1 VKGEKKV
8 KVIQSAKNPQ
18 VKQWR
23 KLATRKERDKTG
35 RYLIEGFHLV
45 EEALSYKKEIEEIIM
60 EENIVLP
67 AKWDMDGIPLT
78 VVTSEVAETLS
89 ETETTQGIFAVCK
102 KRDSKNSLAQSKTF
116 LLIDRVQDP
125 GNIGTMIR
133 TADAA
138 GIDAVVLGKGSA
150 DPYNPKVL
158 RAAQGSHFHVDII
171 QLPLEEAIQTFKE
184 HHLPVYGTAL
194 QNATNYRDIQPSK
207 RFAVLVGNEGSGVS
221 QELLALT
228 DQNVYIP
235 IYGKT
240 ESLNVAVA
248 AGILLYH
255 FQESTKR
262 V

>member
-1 VKGEKKV
+1 V
-8 KVIQSAKNPQ
+8 KVIQSVKNPQ

-35 RYLIEGFHLV
+35 RYFIEGFHLV
-45 EEALSYKKEIEEIIM
+45 EEALSYKYEIEEIIM

-67 AKWDMDGIPLT
+67 AKWNMDGIPIT
-78 VVTSEVAETLS
+78 IVTSEVAKALA

-102 KRDSKNSLAQSKTF
+102 KRDSKNSLERGRTF

-171 QLPLEEAIQTFKE
+171 QAPLEEAIREIQKKGILVF
-184 HHLPVYGTAL
+184 GTAL
-194 QNATNYRDIQPSK
+194 QNAENYRDIKPLK
-207 RFAVLVGNEGSGVS
+207 GFAVLVGNEGSGVS
-221 QELLALT
+221 QELLSLT
-228 DQNVYIP
+228 DHNVYVP
-235 IYGKT
+235 IYGKS

-255 FQESTKR
+255 FQESTKG

>member
-1 VKGEKKV
+1 M
-8 KVIQSAKNPQ
+8 KVIQSVKNPQ
-18 VKQWR
+18 VKKWR

-35 RYLIEGFHLV
+35 RYMMEGFHLV
-45 EEALSYKKEIEEIIM
+45 EEALSYKNEIEEIIM

-67 AKWDMDGIPLT
+67 AKWNMDGIPIT
-78 VVTSEVAETLS
+78 IVTAEVAKSLA

-102 KRDSKNSLAQSKTF
+102 KRDSKNALEQGTTF

-158 RAAQGSHFHVDII
+158 RAAQGSHFHVDIV
-171 QLPLEEAIQTFKE
+171 QSPLEEAISLIQKKGV
-184 HHLPVYGTAL
+184 PVYGTAL
-194 QNATNYRDIQPSK
+194 QNAENYRDIQPSK

-221 QELLALT
+221 QELLSLT
-228 DQNVYIP
+228 DHNVYVP
-235 IYGKT
+235 IYGKS

-255 FQESTKR
+255 FQDSTKG

>member
-1 VKGEKKV
+1 M
-8 KVIQSAKNPQ
+8 KVIQSVKNPQ

-35 RYLIEGFHLV
+35 RYMMEGFHLV
-45 EEALSYKKEIEEIIM
+45 EEALSYKNEIEEIIM

-67 AKWDMDGIPLT
+67 AKWNMDGIPIT
-78 VVTSEVAETLS
+78 IVTAEVAKSLA

-102 KRDSKNSLAQSKTF
+102 KRDSKNALEQGTTF

-158 RAAQGSHFHVDII
+158 RAAQGSHFHVDIV
-171 QLPLEEAIQTFKE
+171 QSPLEVAISLIQKKGV
-184 HHLPVYGTAL
+184 PVYGTAL
-194 QNATNYRDIQPSK
+194 QNAENYRDILPSK
-207 RFAVLVGNEGSGVS
+207 GFAVLVGNEGSGVS
-221 QELLALT
+221 QELLSLT
-228 DQNVYIP
+228 DHNVYVP
-235 IYGKT
+235 IYGKS

-255 FQESTKR
+255 FQDSTKG